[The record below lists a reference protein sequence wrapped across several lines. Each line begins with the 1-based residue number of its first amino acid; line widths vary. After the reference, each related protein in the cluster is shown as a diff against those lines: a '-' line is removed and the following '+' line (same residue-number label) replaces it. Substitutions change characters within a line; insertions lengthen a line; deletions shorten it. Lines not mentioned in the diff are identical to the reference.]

1 MGFAMK
7 LRVRYFLILLIFVIC
22 AVANIDRSN
31 ISIAGSFLAV
41 DYQISRFQL
50 GWVFSA
56 FMVGYAAFLIPA
68 GWIAGKVG
76 PRRTLTGGLI
86 WWGTL
91 TAATALVPTT
101 MASSLWALLAVRF
114 LLGLGEALAY
124 PSANQFIAA
133 WFPGD
138 ERAKANGWV
147 QGGAQAG
154 SGMAPPLMAFVI
166 YTFGWHAA
174 FYVSAAI
181 GFAIA
186 VFWYAVARDFPAQHP
201 RVKPAELEHI
211 KAGQLVE
218 MDGAMPPVPWL
229 KIFSDRNILGTALA
243 HVGFGYSATIFS
255 TWFFLYLKDGR
266 GFDLKASAILC
277 MLPFVATTFCCVLGG
292 VISDWLVRRR
302 SFYVGR
308 SLYAAFTLLLSG
320 IILIAGGHAQ
330 NGIVAALLL
339 SSAVGVLYLG
349 QAVYYAVAADLGGPY
364 TGVIS
369 GIVSMCSQI
378 GGAATAL
385 LTPFFALKFGWDYAF
400 TIAACIT
407 FVCTIPWLF
416 VKPDKRLYGEGC

>member
-1 MGFAMK
+1 M
-7 LRVRYFLILLIFVIC
+7 LIFVIC

-31 ISIAGSFLAV
+31 ISVAGSFLAV
-41 DYQISRFQL
+41 DYQIHKIQL

-56 FMVGYAAFLIPA
+56 FMVGYAVFLIPA

-86 WWGTL
+86 WWGAL
-91 TAATALVPTT
+91 TAATALVPAT
-101 MASSLWALLAVRF
+101 MANSLWALLVMRF

-133 WFPGD
+133 WFPSN

-154 SGMAPPLMAFVI
+154 SGIAPPLTAFVI
-166 YTFGWHAA
+166 SDFGWHAA

-181 GFAIA
+181 GLVIA
-186 VFWYAVARDFPAQHP
+186 AFWYAAARDLPAQHSG
-201 RVKPAELEHI
+201 VKSDELEQI
-211 KAGQLVE
+211 RAGLPVQ
-218 MDGAMPPVPWL
+218 MDGIMPPVPWL
-229 KIFSDRNILGTALA
+229 EIFSDRNILGTALA
-243 HVGFGYSATIFS
+243 HIGFGYSATIFS
-255 TWFFLYLKDGR
+255 TWFFIYLKDGR

-277 MLPFVATTFCCVLGG
+277 MLPFVATTFCCLLGG

-302 SFYVGR
+302 TPYVGR
-308 SLYAAFTLLLSG
+308 SLFGAFTLLLSG
-320 IILIAGGHAQ
+320 IILIVGGHAQ

-349 QAVYYAVAADLGGPY
+349 QASYYAVAADLGGPY

-385 LTPFFALKFGWDYAF
+385 LTPFFASQYGWGYAF
-400 TIAACIT
+400 TAAAGVA
-407 FVCTIPWLF
+407 FVCIIPWLF
-416 VKPDKRLYGEGC
+416 VKPEQRLYREVR